1 MCGIVGSALAKFEP
15 ETWVK
20 NATLVLNHRGPDD
33 SGWIRD
39 TAISMGMSRLA
50 IVDIKGGTQPFYST
64 DKRFVIVFNGQ
75 IYNFKELRI
84 KLQKLGANFRSESDT
99 EVVLQS
105 FIYLGIGAL
114 DLLEGMF
121 AFAIWDTKESRLF
134 IARDKFGEKP
144 LCFSKL
150 PNGGL
155 VFASEIKALLTH
167 PEVSRNPDYKS
178 IQLMLNYG
186 YVPSP
191 KSAFS
196 NIGKLPPAHYL
207 VWHAGS
213 FEITR
218 YWQPNLIET
227 QEKNEES
234 FLDKLESLLIESV
247 SLRMNSD
254 RGIGA
259 WLSGGVDSSLVAY
272 YMSKLQSEPLETFS
286 AGFKSPNFDETPFAL
301 SVSRHLK
308 TSHNLLT
315 LDEGIDER
323 IDAITSQLDEPFAD
337 SSFIPTYLLS
347 EFTSKKRVVVLG
359 GDGGDEA
366 FGGYERYRFAKLSSN
381 KVTDK
386 FSKLMYTGARLIP
399 ESKILPLKL
408 LRIKEIIENNP
419 DSFTRYQSMMLWM
432 DDKTVFSLLED
443 KFNFNLGNFA
453 AVNLR
458 ANLVKDRKF
467 EFSANLWDILSY
479 LPGDLLPKV
488 DMASM
493 SFGLEVRSP
502 FLDSSIMN
510 FGLSLP
516 DELRVTPT
524 SQKYLLRK
532 LALRHLPREIV
543 ERPKRGFGIPRNEWM
558 NGQLRNQIRSS
569 ISKSNT
575 NFAEIVNI
583 EVAASLL
590 SEFET
595 TGRNETDVWTLFMLA
610 NWANEWL

>member
-15 ETWVK
+15 DTWIK
-20 NATLVLNHRGPDD
+20 NATHVLSHRGPDD
-33 SGWIRD
+33 SGWLRD
-39 TAISMGMSRLA
+39 TSISMGMSRLA
-50 IVDIKGGTQPFYST
+50 IVDIKGGTQPFYSA

-75 IYNFKELRI
+75 IYNFKEIRT
-84 KLQKLGANFRSESDT
+84 KLQALGAQFRSESDT
-99 EVVLQS
+99 EVVLQG
-105 FIYLGIGAL
+105 FIYLGIGVL
-114 DLLEGMF
+114 DILEGMF
-121 AFAIWDTKESRLF
+121 AFAIWDAQESKLF

-150 PNGGL
+150 SNGGL

-167 PEVSRNPDYKS
+167 PEVSRNPDYES

-191 KSAFS
+191 KSAYS
-196 NIGKLPPAHYL
+196 NIGKLPPSHYL
-207 VWHAGS
+207 VWHDGS
-213 FEITR
+213 FEITK
-218 YWQPNLIET
+218 YWQPNVIET
-227 QEKNEES
+227 QEKNEEVL
-234 FLDKLESLLIESV
+234 LDKLESLLLESV

-254 RGIGA
+254 RGIGT

-272 YMSKLQSEPLETFS
+272 YMSKLQSEPVETFS
-286 AGFKSPNFDETPFAL
+286 AGFKSQKFDETPFAL
-301 SVSRHLK
+301 SVSNRLK

-315 LDEGIDER
+315 LDKGIDER
-323 IDAITSQLDEPFAD
+323 INAITRQLDEPFAD
-337 SSFIPTYLLS
+337 SSFIPTFLLS

-381 KVTDK
+381 NASES
-386 FSKLMYTGARLIP
+386 FSKLLSIGARLIP
-399 ESKILPLKL
+399 ESKLLPNKL
-408 LRIKEIIENNP
+408 LRIKDVIEKNP

-432 DDKTVFSLLED
+432 DDKNVMSLLGD
-443 KFNFNLGNFA
+443 KFNTELENYA
-453 AVNLR
+453 AVNLK
-458 ANLVKDRKF
+458 ANLVKSRKF

-516 DELRVTPT
+516 DKYRVTPN

-558 NGQLRNQIRSS
+558 TGQLRDQIRSS
-569 ISKSNT
+569 ISKANI
-575 NFAEIVNI
+575 NFANIVNL
-583 EVAASLL
+583 EVAESMLK
-590 SEFET
+590 EFET
-595 TGRNETDVWTLFMLA
+595 TGRKETEVWSLFMLA
-610 NWANEWL
+610 NWADEWL

>member
-1 MCGIVGSALAKFEP
+1 MCGIVGSASANLEP

-20 NATLVLNHRGPDD
+20 NATHVLSHRGPDD
-33 SGWIRD
+33 SGWLRD
-39 TAISMGMSRLA
+39 SPISMGMSRLA
-50 IVDIKGGTQPFYST
+50 IVDIKGGTQPFYSEN
-64 DKRFVIVFNGQ
+64 KRFVIVFNGQ
-75 IYNFKELRI
+75 IYNFKEI
-84 KLQKLGANFRSESDT
+84 KTKLQALGAFFRSESDT
-99 EVVLQS
+99 EVILQGY
-105 FIYLGIGAL
+105 IYLGIGIL
-114 DLLEGMF
+114 DILEGMF
-121 AFAIWDTKESRLF
+121 AFAIWDSKESKLV

-167 PEVSRNPDYKS
+167 PEVSRNPDYES

-207 VWHAGS
+207 VWQDRS
-213 FEITR
+213 FEMFR
-218 YWQPNLIET
+218 YWQPSVVET
-227 QEKNEES
+227 QERNEEVL
-234 FLDKLESLLIESV
+234 LDKLETMLLESV

-254 RGIGA
+254 RGIGT

-272 YMSKLQSEPLETFS
+272 YMSRLQSESVETFS
-286 AGFKSPNFDETPFAL
+286 AGFKSQKFDETPFAL

-315 LDEGIDER
+315 LDGGIDER
-323 IDAITSQLDEPFAD
+323 INAITRQLDEPFAD
-337 SSFIPTYLLS
+337 SSFIPTFLLS

-381 KVTDK
+381 NASAP
-386 FSKLMYTGARLIP
+386 FSKLLSIGAHLIP
-399 ESKILPLKL
+399 ESRLIPRKL
-408 LRIKEIIENNP
+408 LRIKEIIEKNP

-432 DDKTVFSLLED
+432 DDKTVSSLLDD
-443 KFNFNLGNFA
+443 KFNFDLENFA

-458 ANLVKDRKF
+458 SNLVKDRKF

-583 EVAASLL
+583 GVAESLL
-590 SEFET
+590 SEFEM